1 MASKKSGRGE
11 TLPLSGKRILIT
23 RARGQAKELSQLLE
37 DYGAKV
43 IIFPTIEI
51 VPPEDPRPLDKAIE
65 RLDIYEWVIFTSVN
79 GVRYFTRRMKEKGKS
94 MEALA
99 GKKICVIGPRTQREL
114 EQMGL
119 KVSFIPREYRAEGVA
134 EGLRAKAVEGKRILL
149 PRAKGARR
157 ILPRA
162 LREAGAVV
170 DEVEV
175 YKTNRPSDGRDTL
188 GEILRKGIDVV
199 VFTSS
204 STVRNFM
211 EILSKRKLM
220 DGVKI
225 AVIGP
230 VTAET
235 ARGYGLVPS
244 ITASEYTIAGLV
256 EAIIKYFKGTLKK

>member
-1 MASKKSGRGE
+1 MDLK
-11 TLPLSGKRILIT
+11 GKRIVIT
-23 RARGQAKELSQLLE
+23 RSAEQAAETVEMVKAA
-37 DYGAKV
+37 GGV
-43 IIFPTIEI
+43 PVVFPTIEI
-51 VPPEDPRPLDKAIE
+51 VSPASWEPVNKAIA
-65 RLDIYEWVIFTSVN
+65 RLHTYQWVIFTSVN

-134 EGLRAKAVEGKRILL
+134 EGLRAKAVKGKRILL

-256 EAIIKYFKGTLKK
+256 EAIIKYFKGH